1 MTCRLFIDEV
11 GNDDVKTLEEQFL
24 SITGIITKKHGHDH
38 VITPEIEK
46 LKTDMFGHDPKA
58 HPVILHRREIVRKEP
73 PFEALWDP
81 TINAQ

>member
-24 SITGIITKKHGHDH
+24 SITGIITKKHGHDN

-46 LKTDMFGHDPKA
+46 T
-58 HPVILHRREIVRKEP
+58 
-73 PFEALWDP
+73 
-81 TINAQ
+81 